1 MININGE
8 DIETMDANE
17 VEENF
22 FAPGDAK
29 VSESSPYPVFVEISP
44 SLFFFVYPSS
54 YLVLH

>member
-44 SLFFFVYPSS
+44 PKTL
-54 YLVLH
+54 